1 MNDAAFYAAAQE
13 EYAANRTGPLT
24 HAWGNRVVFSSLM
37 DLDPEHSVTIADS
50 LADQD
55 AAAHLPLIY
64 AQSPSLLEGYL
75 RQREVTESQFRNPL
89 SGVAEIT
96 FGGSPTITLA
106 LQKPLSR
113 GTILINSTDPDP
125 SVAPL
130 IDFGTVSNPVDMLLC
145 VRTLQRARAFMNADA
160 VAPLLPV
167 EVAPGAEVESDAG
180 IEEALRNSMLRPSL
194 DHPVG
199 TAAMMPR
206 EHGGVVDAEL
216 RVYGVKGVWVVDA
229 SMMPLLPA
237 AHTQATVYAVAEY
250 AADLIKGLA
259 GE

>member
-1 MNDAAFYAAAQE
+1 
-13 EYAANRTGPLT
+13 
-24 HAWGNRVVFSSLM
+24 
-37 DLDPEHSVTIADS
+37 
-50 LADQD
+50 
-55 AAAHLPLIY
+55 
-64 AQSPSLLEGYL
+64 
-75 RQREVTESQFRNPL
+75 
-89 SGVAEIT
+89 
-96 FGGSPTITLA
+96 
-106 LQKPLSR
+106 
-113 GTILINSTDPDP
+113 
-125 SVAPL
+125 
-130 IDFGTVSNPVDMLLC
+130 MLLC
-145 VRTLQRARAFMNADA
+145 VRTLQRARAFMSADA

-206 EHGGVVDAEL
+206 EHGGVVDTGL
-216 RVYGVKGVWVVDA
+216 RVYGVEGVWVVDA

-250 AADLIKGLA
+250 AADLIKGLT